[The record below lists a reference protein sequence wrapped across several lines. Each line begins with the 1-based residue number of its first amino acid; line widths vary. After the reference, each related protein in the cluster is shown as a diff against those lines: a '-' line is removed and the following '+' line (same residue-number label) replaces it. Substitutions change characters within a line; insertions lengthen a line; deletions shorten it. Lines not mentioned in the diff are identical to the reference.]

1 MSTLAAASAGSRTRL
16 EPARLGVW
24 LFLVSE
30 AMFFTGL
37 LAAFVVLRT
46 GSSSFGG
53 PGGATST
60 ALGGAATALLA
71 TSSVCLFRATS
82 GPARPR
88 GDRVGHRGA
97 ATWVLVAWLMGVAF
111 LALQALEWRHL
122 IASGVSTR
130 TNLYWSSFFV
140 LTGAHGLHVAGGVAW
155 MAVAWKRVR
164 ATSPAIPAEHEASRR
179 GLELCATYWHFVDAV
194 WLVLFVL
201 LYLSS

>member
-1 MSTLAAASAGSRTRL
+1 MSTVAATSAGSRARL

-37 LAAFVVLRT
+37 LAAFVVLRA

-53 PGGATST
+53 PQGATNT

-82 GPARPR
+82 GHARPR
-88 GDRVGHRGA
+88 GDRRA
-97 ATWVLVAWLMGVAF
+97 ATWVLVAGSLGVAF

-122 IASGVSTR
+122 LASGVSTR

-155 MAVAWKRVR
+155 MAVAWKRAR
-164 ATSPAIPAEHEASRR
+164 ATSQAIPAEREGSRR